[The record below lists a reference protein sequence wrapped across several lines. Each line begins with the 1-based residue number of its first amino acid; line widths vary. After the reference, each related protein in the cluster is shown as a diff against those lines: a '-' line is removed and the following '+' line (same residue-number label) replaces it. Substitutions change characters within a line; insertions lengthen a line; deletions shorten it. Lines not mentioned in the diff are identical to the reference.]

1 MTQYNNTI
9 SKKAVLILDLLL
21 FFYYLC
27 FHLCLSVCL
36 LGLPLITVILLLI
49 GLSPMKI
56 KVFIHSCCQD
66 VLKSIAPIF
75 MYICGRVGHRPL
87 HFG

>member
-1 MTQYNNTI
+1 MTQCNNTI

-49 GLSPMKI
+49 GLPYENKG
-56 KVFIHSCCQD
+56 FHS
-66 VLKSIAPIF
+66 F
-75 MYICGRVGHRPL
+75 MLPGCLEKYCTNFHVHLWKGWP
-87 HFG
+87 